1 MAVRTDH
8 RTWVRKLDGE
18 MHVVAQQPQLR
29 LYPGTLD
36 ELEEC
41 VAMIGNPP
49 LGAIPQARA
58 VGSHWAASATGV
70 TGGYMVET
78 ATPVHELDG
87 DQGAPRLNKVLYDVV
102 PRCLTPEA
110 LRFFQ
115 GQVVSAFDPSVK

>member
-58 VGSHWAASATGV
+58 VGSHWTASATGV

-78 ATPVHELDG
+78 ATPVHELDVRVAET
-87 DQGAPRLNKVLYDVV
+87 DTTRPDPPRGEGTDDA
-102 PRCLTPEA
+102 R
-110 LRFFQ
+110 
-115 GQVVSAFDPSVK
+115 